1 VTRRKLLRVVE
12 IAELGAGSA
21 ASPGQVCAVIE
32 VSVPLATA
40 TRPRH
45 RGGTIKGGSDM
56 RRAVAIA
63 GVTILVSALGPMLAS
78 AAGAETA
85 VAFQAQF

>member
-1 VTRRKLLRVVE
+1 
-12 IAELGAGSA
+12 
-21 ASPGQVCAVIE
+21 
-32 VSVPLATA
+32 
-40 TRPRH
+40 
-45 RGGTIKGGSDM
+45 M